1 MMPILKLAAKSLM
14 NRWATAALTLFT
26 IAISTGLLLG
36 VERLRTEARISFSN
50 TISGADLIVGAR
62 SGAVQLLLYSVFRIG
77 NATNNIT
84 MESYDK
90 LKKSKAIAWTIPISL
105 GDSHKGYRVLG
116 TNGDYFRH
124 YRYGRKQKLA
134 FKAGKPFS
142 DLFDV
147 VLGAEVAR
155 ALNYKLGDRIVIAH
169 GLGRAGL
176 TKHDATPFA
185 VSGILAPTGTPVDR
199 TVHVSLE
206 AIEAIHVD
214 WKSGAKMP
222 GRTTPADAI
231 RRMDLRPHQITAFII
246 GLKSKLAVF
255 RQQRRINNFNEE
267 PLLAILPGVTLLEL
281 WGLMGTAEK
290 ALLAI
295 SWLVVASGILGM
307 LAVILSGLNERR
319 REMAILR
326 SVGARP
332 AHLAGLM
339 TAEAGVLTLAG
350 VVAGIALH
358 YLAIAVARPFIRAE
372 FGIDL
377 PFGLLTSYHWALLG
391 AIFAAGL
398 LIGLI
403 PAWRAYR
410 YTVSDGLIVRT

>member
-1 MMPILKLAAKSLM
+1 MSPIFKLAAKSLL

-36 VERLRTEARISFSN
+36 VERLRTEARHSFTN

-84 MESYDK
+84 MPSYQAIR
-90 LKKSKAIAWTIPISL
+90 KSKSIAWTIPISL

-124 YRYGRKQKLA
+124 YRFGRKQALEFDNGKA
-134 FKAGKPFS
+134 FA

-147 VLGAEVAR
+147 VLGAEVAH
-155 ALNYKLGDRIVIAH
+155 ALGYALGDRIIIAH

-176 TKHDATPFA
+176 TRHDDMPFA
-185 VSGILAPTGTPVDR
+185 VTGILAATGTPVDR
-199 TVHVSLE
+199 TVHVSLS
-206 AIEAIHVD
+206 AIEAMHVD
-214 WKSGAKMP
+214 WKSGARLP
-222 GRTTPADAI
+222 GHITPVDAV
-231 RRMDLRPHQITAFII
+231 RKMDLKPREITAFIV
-246 GLKSKLAVF
+246 GLKSKLSVF
-255 RQQRRINNFNEE
+255 RQQRRINSFKDE
-267 PLLAILPGVTLLEL
+267 PLLAIMPGITLLEL
-281 WGLMGTAEK
+281 WGLMSTAEK

-332 AHLAGLM
+332 VHLAGLM
-339 TAEAGVLTLAG
+339 TAEAGFLTLTGVAAG
-350 VVAGIALH
+350 LALH
-358 YLAIAVARPFIRAE
+358 YLAIALARPLIRTE

-377 PFGLLTSYHWALLG
+377 PFGTLSAYHWGLLG
-391 AIFAAGL
+391 AIVAAGL

-410 YTVSDGLIVRT
+410 YTLSDGLIVRT

>member
-1 MMPILKLAAKSLM
+1 MTPILKLAVKSLM
-14 NRWATAALTLFT
+14 NRWGTAALTLFT

-36 VERLRTEARISFSN
+36 VERLRTEAKLSFAN

-62 SGAVQLLLYSVFRIG
+62 SGAVQLLLYSVFRVG

-84 MESYDK
+84 MESY
-90 LKKSKAIAWTIPISL
+90 KKIKQSKSIAWTIPIAL

-116 TNGDYFRH
+116 TNEDYFRH
-124 YRYGRKQKLA
+124 YRYGRKQKLS
-134 FKAGKPFS
+134 FIQGKPFG

-147 VLGAEVAR
+147 VLGGEVAH
-155 ALNYKLGDRIVIAH
+155 ALNYKLGDQIIITH

-176 TKHDATPFA
+176 TKHDDMPFR
-185 VSGILAPTGTPVDR
+185 VTGILSRTGTPLDR

-214 WKSGAKMP
+214 WKSGTKKAGP
-222 GRTTPADAI
+222 ATPAEAV
-231 RRMDLRPHQITAFII
+231 RKMDLKPEQITAFIV
-246 GLKSKLAVF
+246 GLKSKLSIF
-255 RQQRRINNFNEE
+255 RQQRRINNFSEE
-267 PLLAILPGVTLLEL
+267 PLLAIMPGITLLEL
-281 WGLMGTAEK
+281 WDMMGTAEK

-332 AHLAGLM
+332 AHLALLM
-339 TAEAGVLTLAG
+339 TAEAGFLTLS
-350 VVAGIALH
+350 GIATGIGLH
-358 YLAIAVARPFIRAE
+358 YLAIGIARPFIRAE

-377 PFGLLTSYHWALLG
+377 SFGMLSAYHWVLLG
-391 AIFAAGL
+391 AVFLAGL

-410 YTVSDGLIVRT
+410 YTLSDGLVVRT